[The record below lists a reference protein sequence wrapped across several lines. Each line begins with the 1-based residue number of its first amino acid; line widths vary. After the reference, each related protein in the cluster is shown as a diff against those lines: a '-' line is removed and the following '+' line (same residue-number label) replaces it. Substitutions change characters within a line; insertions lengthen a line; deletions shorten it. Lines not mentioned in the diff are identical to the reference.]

1 MPDPSLILALAMVL
15 ICAVAM
21 AALGLKLLKLTSKQ
35 KQSDKQLLK
44 AQSDAQRFQSSNVM
58 LLSNIQELE
67 TENQKMRSQLEHQ
80 EKDIEWHRAE
90 LAKRPEIKRKIYKI
104 LTLGMKWTGKTS
116 LTLKW
121 ANPLTDLGMI
131 EGTKIE
137 RYERTVSQVH
147 QKNMVIEHVFEIS
160 DWGGEHI
167 VDAQQEL
174 IMDEIYGLL
183 MVVDLG
189 GKDAKRVDPV
199 RVADQL
205 KEFQPQALRFF
216 FGPRT
221 IASCKALVLFINKS
235 DLIPGTPTEVEE
247 QARRYYQP
255 LIDDLMKYSDG
266 MDVRVL
272 VGSASY
278 GHSTHFLFSH
288 FVEKILPRNAY
299 DHQLLQRMKSD
310 FGSSTAT
317 RTKTLTGVALS
328 EIQENKTAE
337 TGQIKAPLPAAGSP
351 VMPPP
356 QPVKTVPAPAAPQ
369 APKAPSLARP
379 QGVGSTIKL
388 PGNGGMQP
396 DQTHGMSPFAQAPQ
410 IPPRRG

>member
-1 MPDPSLILALAMVL
+1 MSDPSVILLSALVL
-15 ICAVAM
+15 LLAVGLG
-21 AALGLKLLKLTSKQ
+21 AALLKLANLIRVHRSNE
-35 KQSDKQLLK
+35 KQLLS
-44 AQSDAQRFQSSNVM
+44 AQSEVQRLQASNVV
-58 LLSNIQELE
+58 LVKKLE
-67 TENQKMRSQLEHQ
+67 DAAAEEQKKIGWLDHQ
-80 EKDIEWHRAE
+80 EKENEWLKAE
-90 LAKRPEIKRKIYKI
+90 IAKRPLIKRKVYKI

-121 ANPLTDLGMI
+121 ANPLIDLGAI

-137 RYERTVSQVH
+137 RYERTVSQVI
-147 QKNMVIEHVFEIS
+147 QKEVTVEHVFEIS

-174 IMDEIYGLL
+174 IMDEIHGLL

-189 GKDAKRVDPV
+189 SRDAKRVDPV
-199 RVADQL
+199 RVAEQL

-235 DLIPGTPTEVEE
+235 DLIPGTPAEVEE
-247 QARRYYQP
+247 QAKRYYQP
-255 LIDDLMKYSDG
+255 LIDDLMKYSNE

-288 FVEKILPRNAY
+288 FVEKVLPRNAY

-310 FGSSTAT
+310 FSSSAAT
-317 RTKTLTGVALS
+317 RTKTLTGVSLS
-328 EIQENKTAE
+328 ELNEAASPENNRPKPPT
-337 TGQIKAPLPAAGSP
+337 PAAGA
-351 VMPPP
+351 PPAP
-356 QPVKTVPAPAAPQ
+356 QAPAAPPIPA
-369 APKAPSLARP
+369 APKAPAIQRP
-379 QGVGSTIKL
+379 QQGLGATLKM
-388 PGNGGMQP
+388 PGNSGMQANVMP
-396 DQTHGMSPFAQAPQ
+396 PLPHM
-410 IPPRRG
+410 PPRR